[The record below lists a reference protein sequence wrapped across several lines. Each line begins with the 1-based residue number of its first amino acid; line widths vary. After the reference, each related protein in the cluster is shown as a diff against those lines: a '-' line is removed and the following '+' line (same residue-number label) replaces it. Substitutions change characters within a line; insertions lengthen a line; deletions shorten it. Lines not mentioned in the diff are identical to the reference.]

1 MNIKM
6 INKSDEL
13 NVLIIGCGRLG
24 ATLANSL
31 AQQNHNVTIVDKDG
45 KAFRKL
51 SDSFGGL
58 TLEGNALDL
67 AYLKEIH
74 MEDYETIVCV
84 TNNDNTNVMVAQI
97 AKKIF
102 HAKHVISRLYDPQRE
117 CVYKEYGIET
127 ICPAVL
133 SAHKIDNIL
142 NRKKGCE
149 LYEK

>member
-6 INKSDEL
+6 TNKSKEL

-24 ATLANSL
+24 ASLANSL
-31 AQQNHNVTIVDKDG
+31 SQQNHNVAIMDKDG
-45 KAFRKL
+45 KSFRKL

-74 MEDYETIVCV
+74 IEDYESVVCV

-97 AKKIF
+97 AKNVF

-117 CVYKEYGIET
+117 CVYKEFGIET

-133 SAHKIDNIL
+133 SA
-142 NRKKGCE
+142 
-149 LYEK
+149 